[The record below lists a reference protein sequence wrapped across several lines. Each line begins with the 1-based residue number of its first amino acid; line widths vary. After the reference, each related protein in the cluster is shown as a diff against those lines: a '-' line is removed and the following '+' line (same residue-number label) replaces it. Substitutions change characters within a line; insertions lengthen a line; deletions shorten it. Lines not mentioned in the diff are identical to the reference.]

1 MKKFTKCFCII
12 LLFFCFPLSSLA
24 EAPQD
29 MVYAPPQV
37 QDYLYDLIQTELES
51 EEYSSIKKRMI
62 ENNCKIVKES
72 IAPLY
77 ELDLL
82 EYARSGNIKIVPYS
96 QRNHERDVLFQ
107 CYVAK
112 VVMPNGEFAGNLKFF
127 VKDGKAIFDILNK
140 GYELDVS
147 NREHYRQYTISYDYA
162 DHAERIR
169 KILDRD
175 DYVSVTDVKAVY
187 VPCYGHVFWI
197 DNGSG
202 FPIIIPC
209 NFEPN
214 VNHKDYDYESAK
226 NLTDTIITE
235 SELYATAKNE
245 LSLYEDYFEQVERWE
260 SEHPGETAQFFG
272 YIYGRLSPQPLLCSE
287 VDNIS
292 NVYEYLGI
300 NPDDY
305 RGELDLGIFEISEAP
320 SESTESDTSESSES
334 SVESILSDD
343 ANISDS
349 SEPTQKNDGK
359 VGIWVTA
366 AGGILLL
373 VGGLIFVKT
382 RKK

>member
-1 MKKFTKCFCII
+1 MKKYFIMCFCII

-24 EAPQD
+24 EAPRD

-51 EEYSSIKKRMI
+51 EEYSHIKKILI
-62 ENNCKIVKES
+62 ENNCKIIKES

-77 ELDLL
+77 ELDIL

-127 VKDGKAIFDILNK
+127 ARDGKVIFDMLNK

-147 NREHYRQYTISYDYA
+147 NREHYRQYTISIDYA

-175 DYVSVTDVKAVY
+175 DYVSVTNVKTVY
-187 VPCYGHVFWI
+187 VPCYGSVFWI
-197 DNGSG
+197 DNGSE

-209 NFEPN
+209 SFEPN
-214 VNHKDYDYESAK
+214 VNHKDYDYETAVS
-226 NLTDTIITE
+226 LTDTIITE
-235 SELYATAKNE
+235 SELYATAQNE
-245 LSLYEDYFEQVERWE
+245 LSLYEDYYKQVERWE
-260 SEHPGETAQFFG
+260 SEHPGETAQLFG
-272 YIYGRLSPQPLLCSE
+272 YIYGRLSSPPRLCSE

-300 NPDDY
+300 TPDDY
-305 RGELDLGIFEISEAP
+305 RGELDLGIFEVSEA
-320 SESTESDTSESSES
+320 SLESTESDVSKTLDEN
-334 SVESILSDD
+334 V
-343 ANISDS
+343 ISNEEIISAS
-349 SEPTQKNDGK
+349 SEPIQESNAK
-359 VGIWVTA
+359 
-366 AGGILLL
+366 AGVWIAISCGALLL
-373 VGGLIFVKT
+373 VGIVLLVLRNNKVN
-382 RKK
+382 